1 MGLFVGLI
9 VCVFLLVLG
18 FCVVASG
25 PVGNQRHRD
34 CQLTTEGFMKRVE
47 ALIRTHKFDAV
58 KASLTEHGVTGM
70 TISEVRGFGR
80 QKGHS
85 ERYRGAEYK
94 VDFVPKI
101 KIDVVIPDQDLDKV
115 VDLIA
120 TAAATGEVGDGK
132 IFVSSLENV
141 IRIRTLESG
150 ENAI

>member
-1 MGLFVGLI
+1 
-9 VCVFLLVLG
+9 
-18 FCVVASG
+18 
-25 PVGNQRHRD
+25 
-34 CQLTTEGFMKRVE
+34 MKRVE
-47 ALIRTHKFDAV
+47 ALIRTHKLDAV

-141 IRIRTLESG
+141 IRIRTRESG